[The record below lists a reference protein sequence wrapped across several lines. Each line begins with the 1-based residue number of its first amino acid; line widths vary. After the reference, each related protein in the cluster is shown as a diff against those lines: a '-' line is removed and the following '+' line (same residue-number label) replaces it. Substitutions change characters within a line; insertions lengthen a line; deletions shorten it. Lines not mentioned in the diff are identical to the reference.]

1 MISSSHLENIT
12 ELTSA
17 GLCDVGT
24 SAPLLG
30 GRRRGGVVA
39 RSSGGDPP
47 ETSANDGAQ
56 SKTAKI
62 AIAAA
67 VTTVLAV
74 ANRVLYKVALVSSG
88 IASHYKPD

>member
-1 MISSSHLENIT
+1 MNGLIASSSFADIT

-30 GRRRGGVVA
+30 RRRGHVLASASRGEAVEEEA
-39 RSSGGDPP
+39 SG
-47 ETSANDGAQ
+47 
-56 SKTAKI
+56 KTAKI
-62 AIAAA
+62 VVAAA

-74 ANRVLYKVALVSSG
+74 ANRVLYKVALVSFHSAHSF
-88 IASHYKPD
+88 I